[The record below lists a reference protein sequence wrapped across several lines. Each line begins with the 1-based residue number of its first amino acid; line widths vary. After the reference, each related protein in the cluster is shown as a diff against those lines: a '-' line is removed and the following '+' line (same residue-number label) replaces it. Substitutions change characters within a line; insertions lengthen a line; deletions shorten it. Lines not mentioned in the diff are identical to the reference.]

1 MFSFTPRSLMS
12 FPAHLFGSWPGLGVG
27 GGGLPVS
34 HGPRCVLSAQT
45 PQLGAPLR
53 LLALPMPQ
61 GEEGESLGMRTAV
74 AGKECACPPQPA
86 RPTRRAAGLCGFN
99 WVLLPCPSVS
109 LMISVSPE
117 EGNRLVRPPVA
128 TNSFLWGSLGKV
140 KE

>member
-1 MFSFTPRSLMS
+1 MNVFIYTPQPDVFSSPPFWLMAWAGGWGRG
-12 FPAHLFGSWPGLGVG
+12 PASVSWPQVRALRSDPPARSSLETLGTAHASRG
-27 GGGLPVS
+27 
-34 HGPRCVLSAQT
+34 R
-45 PQLGAPLR
+45 
-53 LLALPMPQ
+53 
-61 GEEGESLGMRTAV
+61 GEALGMRTAV
-74 AGKECACPPQPA
+74 AGKELACPA